1 MVMSSISKDKN
12 IFLSAPFIG
21 PINGHLS
28 TANSIKKSFISLG
41 FKLYKVEQPSRYN
54 FSFIK
59 YLKYIFNIFY
69 FNSIKKNKVYYIFLH
84 RTRLSFYLKDFPI
97 FIIAMFSNSKI
108 IVHLIG
114 GDIIK
119 FIHKLSF
126 IEKQFVFFIFSK
138 INTWVVLGKKMRRDI
153 LSLTKSKKQK
163 KIIINPGLCEED
175 NFKKIK
181 IKKKKEITISFM
193 SHLIYEKGIVL
204 FLETIIDLVEN
215 HNLKIRVKIAGKV
228 PNGFQNKYVDSIIK
242 EAKKKNYILFVG
254 VLKGPLKWKFLYSS
268 KIFVLPTFYQSE
280 SLPLVLLDAMRAGCY
295 CISSSIG
302 EIQSLLSENR
312 GCIIQ
317 NLSKNRLKR
326 EIITIINN
334 PNKLKNSS
342 IKAQKF
348 VIDNFNRQKH
358 DEIVMRTLY

>member
-1 MVMSSISKDKN
+1 MILRLCNIYGGIRDKGIIGLIIS
-12 IFLSAPFIG
+12 
-21 PINGHLS
+21 
-28 TANSIKKSFISLG
+28 
-41 FKLYKVEQPSRYN
+41 
-54 FSFIK
+54 
-59 YLKYIFNIFY
+59 
-69 FNSIKKNKVYYIFLH
+69 SIKKNKAYYIFLH

-97 FIIAMFSNSKI
+97 FIIAIFSNSKI

-119 FIHKLSF
+119 FMQKLSF

-153 LSLTKSKKQK
+153 LSLTKSKKPK
-163 KIIINPGLCEED
+163 KIIINPGVCEE
-175 NFKKIK
+175 NYLKKIK
-181 IKKKKEITISFM
+181 IKKKKKKITISFM
-193 SHLIYEKGIVL
+193 SNLIFEKGIVL
-204 FLETIIDLVEN
+204 FLKTMIDLVEN
-215 HNLKIRVKIAGKV
+215 HNLKIQVKIAGKV
-228 PNGFQNKYVDSIIK
+228 PNGFQNKYVEQIIK
-242 EAKKKNYILFVG
+242 EAKKKKYIFFVG

-280 SLPLVLLDAMRAGCY
+280 SLPLVLIDAMRAGCY

-317 NLSKNRLKR
+317 NLSKKRLKR

-334 PNKLKNSS
+334 PNKLINSS

-348 VIDNFNRQKH
+348 VINNFNRQKH
-358 DEIVMRTLY
+358 NEIIMRTLY